1 MLCIRYAMASHMRP
15 VGGYSVTDPA
25 LPTGAVL
32 ELDRITHRYPGGAM
46 AVDDV
51 SLDIGGGE
59 LVSLLGPSGC
69 GKTTLLRIIAGFI
82 AQSEGSVRVN
92 RTAIDTA
99 PPNRRPVGI
108 VFQNY
113 ALFPHMTVAANIA
126 YGLAARGAGRAA
138 QQDRVQAMLDL
149 IQLSHLADRMPR
161 QLSGGQQQRVA
172 LARALAVQPSILLLD
187 EPFAALDK
195 NLRLDMQ
202 IEVKRL
208 QRLSGIT
215 TILVTHDQEEAL
227 SMSDRVAVLS
237 QGRLEQFAPPT
248 EVYDHP
254 RSLFVNGFV
263 GVANMIPGKLLGTDG
278 EAALVEL
285 PGGFRLRLRK
295 PHLFVAA
302 GGNVVVCL
310 RPEHLC
316 IVPAGKPAPGNPAPG
331 SLAGI
336 VKLGLPLGPSMVHE
350 VALSPDLSV
359 KIAQPRDPGA
369 APYPPETP
377 VHLIQ
382 APPGAD
388 GLPPGA
394 IFPTS

>member
-1 MLCIRYAMASHMRP
+1 VTQSTP
-15 VGGYSVTDPA
+15 VP
-25 LPTGAVL
+25 GATL

-46 AVDDV
+46 AVEDI
-51 SLDIGGGE
+51 SAAIGGGE

-69 GKTTLLRIIAGFI
+69 GKTTLLRVIAGFI

-92 RTAIDTA
+92 GTAIDAAT
-99 PPNRRPVGI
+99 PNRRPVGI

-126 YGLAARGAGRAA
+126 YGLAARGIARA
-138 QQDRVQAMLDL
+138 RQADTVRQMLEL
-149 IQLSHLADRMPR
+149 VQLSHLAERMPR

-208 QRLSGIT
+208 QRISGIT

-248 EVYDHP
+248 EVYDRPH
-254 RSLFVNGFV
+254 SLFVNSFV
-263 GVANMIPGKLLGTDG
+263 GAANILPGRMLGTSG
-278 EAALVEL
+278 NEAAVEL
-285 PGGFRLRLRK
+285 NGGPRLRLRK
-295 PHLFVAA
+295 PHLFVPD
-302 GGNVVVCL
+302 GGEVVVCL

-316 IVPAGKPAPGNPAPG
+316 ILPPDAMAPDGAAFPG
-331 SLAGI
+331 T
-336 VKLGLPLGPSMVHE
+336 VTLGLPLGASMVHE
-350 VALSPDLSV
+350 VSLGQGVTV
-359 KIAQPRDPGA
+359 KIAQPRGPGA
-369 APYPPETP
+369 APYAANTA
-377 VHLIQ
+377 VHLVQ
-382 APPGAD
+382 APPGPD

-394 IFPTS
+394 IFPTP

>member
-1 MLCIRYAMASHMRP
+1 
-15 VGGYSVTDPA
+15 VTNPA
-25 LPTGAVL
+25 PATGATL
-32 ELDRITHRYPGGAM
+32 ELDHITHRYPGGAM
-46 AVDDV
+46 AVEDV

-92 RTAIDTA
+92 GAAIDTA

-113 ALFPHMTVAANIA
+113 ALFPHMTVAANIG
-126 YGLAARGAGRAA
+126 YGLAARGVARAA
-138 QQDRVQAMLDL
+138 RERRVAEMLEL
-149 IQLSHLADRMPR
+149 VQLAHLAERMPR

-227 SMSDRVAVLS
+227 SLSDRVAVLS

-248 EVYDHP
+248 EVYDRP
-254 RSLFVNGFV
+254 RTLFVNGFV
-263 GVANMIPGKLLGTDG
+263 GAANMLRGKLLGIDG
-278 EAALVEL
+278 EAAAVEL
-285 PGGFRLRLRK
+285 PGGARLLLRK
-295 PHLFVAA
+295 PHLFVPE
-302 GGNVVVCL
+302 GGEVTICL
-310 RPEHLC
+310 RPEHLR
-316 IVPAGKPAPGNPAPG
+316 ILPPGQSAQA
-331 SLAGI
+331 AGI
-336 VKLGLPLGPSMVHE
+336 HGFVTLGLPLGPTMVHE
-350 VALSPDLSV
+350 VALDGTTNV
-359 KIAQPRDPGA
+359 KIAQPRAPGA
-369 APYPPETP
+369 APYAPHTEVRLT
-377 VHLIQ
+377 Q
-382 APPGAD
+382 APPGPD

-394 IFPTS
+394 IFPAS